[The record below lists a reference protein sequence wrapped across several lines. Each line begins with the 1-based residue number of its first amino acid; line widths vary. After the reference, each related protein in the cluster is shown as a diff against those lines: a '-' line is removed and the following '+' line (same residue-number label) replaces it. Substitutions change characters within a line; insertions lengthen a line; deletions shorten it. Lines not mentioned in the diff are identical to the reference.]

1 MRLLLELLESG
12 LWPLKL
18 GLACPHVKQLNRQV
32 IVKSERER
40 EREGERERERKRERE
55 RDSMW
60 SRWYEDQRGPMTPS
74 FPWVHL

>member
-32 IVKSERER
+32 MERSERER

-55 RDSMW
+55 RMNDLPGKHQTQSW
-60 SRWYEDQRGPMTPS
+60 GCGE
-74 FPWVHL
+74 V